1 MRKFPCF
8 ALILICLFVIRADTK
23 ILAFTVSAEVQ
34 KSSVVNLPRDFVR
47 TYINDLSVY
56 PRFFPDIIS
65 VKKLNDS
72 ESEWHYNVEA
82 PLSPTISLTFLLKSK
97 LSTPSIMVLESVSP
111 EPDYLYCKAVFDSLN
126 AASTKVT
133 MKFKIRM
140 TRENPSDIHFLAGI
154 LGEDFISVRMKDK
167 LDGDMDTFIED
178 ATEDMYNKYNAA
190 H

>member
-1 MRKFPCF
+1 MRNVLFVAF
-8 ALILICLFVIRADTK
+8 ILIYSISLRADTK
-23 ILAFTVSAEVQ
+23 SLAFTVSAEVQ

-56 PRFFPDIIS
+56 PRFFPDIVS

-72 ESEWHYNVEA
+72 ESEWHYNVKA

-97 LSTPSIMVLESVSP
+97 LSTSSIMVLESVSL

-126 AASTKVT
+126 ASSTKVT
-133 MKFKIRM
+133 LKFKIRM

-154 LGEDFISVRMKDK
+154 LGEDFISTRMKDK

-178 ATEDMYNKYNAA
+178 ATKDMYNKYNAT

>member
-1 MRKFPCF
+1 MRKFLFPAF
-8 ALILICLFVIRADTK
+8 IFMCLLVLRLDTK
-23 ILAFTVSAEVQ
+23 TLAFTVSAEVQ

-47 TYINDLSVY
+47 TCINDLSVY
-56 PRFFPDIIS
+56 PRFFPDIVS
-65 VKKLNDS
+65 VKKLNDK

-97 LSTPSIMVLESVSP
+97 LSTPSIMVLESVNP
-111 EPDYLYCKAVFDSLN
+111 EPDYFYCKAVFDSLN
-126 AASTKVT
+126 ASSTKVT

-154 LGEDFISVRMKDK
+154 LGEDFISTRMKDK

-178 ATEDMYNKYNAA
+178 ATEDMYNKYNAT